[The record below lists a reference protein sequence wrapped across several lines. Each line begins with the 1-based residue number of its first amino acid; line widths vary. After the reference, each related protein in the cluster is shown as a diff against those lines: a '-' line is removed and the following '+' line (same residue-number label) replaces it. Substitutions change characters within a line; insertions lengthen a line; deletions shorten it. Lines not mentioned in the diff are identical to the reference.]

1 MAHVIVLASL
11 GGTDF
16 TIIPNQLLECTD
28 AEAERLVD
36 SGQAR
41 RLLKSEP
48 TELQL
53 ETVFRL
59 PVTVAIEEPVSV
71 LTDESDQDA
80 ESTEESSDSD
90 SADEVTSNLETEAQP
105 SQPSNGRRRRT

>member
-28 AEAERLVD
+28 EEAERLVD

-59 PVTVAIEEPVSV
+59 PVTVAIEEPGSER
-71 LTDESDQDA
+71 TDESD
-80 ESTEESSDSD
+80 
-90 SADEVTSNLETEAQP
+90 LETESSEDGGDSNSDDEVNSKLESETQP
-105 SQPSNGRRRRT
+105 SQPSNGRRRRN